1 MKIKSLATIAL
12 TAIAT
17 VSLAACGSKT
27 ESSDS
32 AEKSG
37 DKIVTKLDGTTTITF
52 WHAMAGGQGE
62 ALEKITKEF
71 MEKNPSIKVTL
82 QNQSSYSDLQA
93 KINSTLQSPKD
104 LPTITQAYPGWLYS
118 AASDDMLVD
127 LDSYISNDTIGW
139 GDQEKITSSLLEG
152 AQIEGKQYGI
162 PFNKSTEMLFYNA
175 DMLKE
180 YGVEVPTTMEELKEA
195 AKTIY
200 EKSNGEVVGA
210 GFDSLNNY
218 YAIGMKN
225 EGVDFNKD
233 LKLTS
238 KASKEVISYYVE
250 GIDKSYFRVAGS
262 DKYLSGP
269 FANKKIAMY
278 IGSSAGEAYTAKDTK
293 GKFEY
298 GVAARPSEYNL
309 QQGTDIYMFANASAE
324 QRTAAFEFMKYL
336 ASPDVQSEWALATGY
351 MPVVDSVMNSDSY
364 KNASDMKVPAAI
376 ADATKKLFSIP
387 VEENADSAYSEMRVI
402 MENIYANPFK
412 DEDKIIKDS
421 VSELE
426 QVWNQ

>member
-175 DMLKE
+175 EMLKE
-180 YGVEVPTTMEELKEA
+180 FGVEVPTTMEELKEA

-238 KASKEVISYYVE
+238 KASKEVISYYGE
-250 GIDKSYFRVAGS
+250 GIDKGYFRVAGS

-351 MPVVDSVMNSDSY
+351 MPVIDSVMNSDSY

>member
-238 KASKEVISYYVE
+238 KASKEVISYYGE
-250 GIDKSYFRVAGS
+250 GIDKGYFRVAGS

-351 MPVVDSVMNSDSY
+351 MPVIDSVMNSDSY